1 MKDSFVL
8 RELDVWFVR
17 SDEVRDRGTLE
28 RYAAMMA
35 PDERAR
41 HDRFRFEKD
50 RHLFLVTRGTIRS
63 LVAAY
68 LGVDAASCVFEA
80 DRHGKPS
87 LIHPG
92 GTGFCF
98 NLSHTPGAVACAI
111 APEPEIGVDVER
123 VDRRVSPDLPRRFFS
138 TEEAGTLGAL
148 PEPAQAVR
156 FYEYWTLKEAYIKA
170 RGLGLALPL
179 DGFTML
185 VDDAGPPR
193 IRFAPSIPDDAA
205 SWQFAHF
212 MSTPAHRL
220 AVAARRR
227 AGDWRISLRE
237 FIPTPT

>member
-1 MKDSFVL
+1 MDSLVPG
-8 RELDVWFVR
+8 ELHVWFVR
-17 SDEVRDRGTLE
+17 SDEVRDPGTLA

-68 LGVDAASCVFEA
+68 LGVDAASCAFET
-80 DRHGKPS
+80 DRYGRPS
-87 LIHPG
+87 LRRPW

-123 VDRRVSPDLPRRFFS
+123 VDRRISPDLPRRFFS
-138 TEEAGTLGAL
+138 AEEADALGAL
-148 PEPAQAVR
+148 PEQAQAVR
-156 FYEYWTLKEAYIKA
+156 FYDYWTLKEAYIKA
-170 RGLGLALPL
+170 RGLGLTLPL

-185 VDDAGPPR
+185 VEDAGPPR

-205 SWQFAHF
+205 SWQFAQF
-212 MSTPAHRL
+212 MPTPVHRL
-220 AVAARRR
+220 AVAARRH
-227 AGDWRISLRE
+227 AADWRFSFRE
-237 FIPTPT
+237 FIPAQS